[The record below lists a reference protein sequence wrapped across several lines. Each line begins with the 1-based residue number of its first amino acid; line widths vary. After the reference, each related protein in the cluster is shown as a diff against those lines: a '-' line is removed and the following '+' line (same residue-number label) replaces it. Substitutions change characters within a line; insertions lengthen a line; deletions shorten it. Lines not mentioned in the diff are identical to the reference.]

1 VAEESSKPKE
11 AAIAWEGDSLGVI
24 RCFPDEV
31 RQNLG
36 HQLRLLQQGERPT
49 DYRPVTTIGPGVFE
63 LRDQDE
69 RAWYR
74 VIYLSRIR
82 DVIHVLHCFEK
93 KSREIPRKDVQLAQQ
108 RLKAVR
114 ARMEE
119 ERKHAKPGH

>member
-1 VAEESSKPKE
+1 MADESSNPKE
-11 AAIAWEGDSLGVI
+11 AVIAWEGDSLRVM
-24 RCFPDEV
+24 RRFHDEV
-31 RQNLG
+31 KQNLG
-36 HQLRLLQQGERPT
+36 HQLRLLQRGERPT
-49 DYRPVTTIGPGVFE
+49 DYRPVATIGPGVFE

-74 VIYLSRIR
+74 VIYLSRVR
-82 DVIHVLHCFEK
+82 NVIHILHCFEK

-108 RLKAVR
+108 RFKAVR